1 MKLRNFR
8 LATATSLSVLAL
20 VGLSSQAHAG
30 AFAYAELQVTGFEVQ
45 TVTGNTL
52 GGAPNGELTNAFT
65 PTGGVAGGNIN
76 VTSANDSFTSLA
88 AINGT
93 SNTSITN
100 GGVACVGS
108 CPANAFAFQPAPPIT
123 SNFSQAEAT
132 LSPTAGGTTFPA
144 PVISFAPIGSGAT
157 PSIGGGANAH
167 TVAQTQLTGTAQ
179 GQASST
185 IGLTS
190 GFNFSVNGAPGT
202 TTTVALTFNA
212 IVKLI
217 AGLDATG
224 LSSQASS
231 ALSFTIT
238 DLTKGGTVFS
248 WAPDGTLTANVC
260 AAGVCKIVSD
270 PFSVNTSAVNATT
283 PGATDTV
290 SNGPGAFEAEIT
302 LDNGDLYSFGI
313 NHETQTLVLSVPEP
327 GSIALLSAGL
337 LGLGALAR
345 RRRRRLQA

>member
-8 LATATSLSVLAL
+8 LATATSLGVLAF

-30 AFAYAELQVTGFEVQ
+30 AFAYAELEVTGFEVQ

-52 GGAPNGELTNAFT
+52 GGTPNGELTNAFV
-65 PTGGVAGGNIN
+65 PTGGVAGGNIS

-88 AINGT
+88 SINGST
-93 SNTSITN
+93 SANTTN

-108 CPANAFAFQPAPPIT
+108 CPGNPFAFQPAPPIT
-123 SNFSQAEAT
+123 SNFSQASAV
-132 LSPTAGGTTFPA
+132 LSPTAGGTTFAA
-144 PVISFAPIGSGAT
+144 PVISFAPLGSGAT
-157 PSIGGGANAH
+157 PSIAGGANAH

-190 GFNFSVNGAPGT
+190 GFNFSVNGTG

-212 IVKLI
+212 MVNLI
-217 AGLDATG
+217 AGLDNKG

-238 DLTKGGTVFS
+238 DLTTGKTVFS

-260 AAGVCKIVSD
+260 TAGVCEIVSD
-270 PFSVNTSAVNATT
+270 PFSVNTSAVNATS
-283 PGATDTV
+283 PGVTDTV
-290 SNGPGAFEAEIT
+290 SNGPGAFEAQIT
-302 LDNGDLYSFGI
+302 LTDGDVYSFGI

-327 GSIALLSAGL
+327 GSVALLSAGL

-345 RRRRRLQA
+345 RRRRRLEA

>member
-8 LATATSLSVLAL
+8 LATATSLGVLAF

-30 AFAYAELQVTGFEVQ
+30 AFAYAELEVTGFEVQ

-52 GGAPNGELTNAFT
+52 GGTPNGELTNAFV

-88 AINGT
+88 SINGST
-93 SNTSITN
+93 SANTAN

-108 CPANAFAFQPAPPIT
+108 CPGNPFAFQPAPPIT
-123 SNFSQAEAT
+123 SNFSQASAVLT
-132 LSPTAGGTTFPA
+132 PTSGPTTNFTA
-144 PVISFAPIGSGAT
+144 PVISFT
-157 PSIGGGANAH
+157 PSPLLGAPSVAGGANAH

-190 GFNFSVNGAPGT
+190 GFNFSVNGTG

-212 IVKLI
+212 MVKLI
-217 AGLDATG
+217 AGLDNTG

-238 DLTKGGTVFS
+238 DLTTGKTVFS

-260 AAGVCKIVSD
+260 TAGVCEIVSD
-270 PFSVNTSAVNATT
+270 PFSVNTSAVNATS
-283 PGATDTV
+283 PGVTDTV
-290 SNGPGAFEAEIT
+290 SNGPGAFEAQIT
-302 LDNGDLYSFGI
+302 LTDGDVYSFGI

-327 GSIALLSAGL
+327 GSVALLSAGL

-345 RRRRRLQA
+345 RRRRRLEA